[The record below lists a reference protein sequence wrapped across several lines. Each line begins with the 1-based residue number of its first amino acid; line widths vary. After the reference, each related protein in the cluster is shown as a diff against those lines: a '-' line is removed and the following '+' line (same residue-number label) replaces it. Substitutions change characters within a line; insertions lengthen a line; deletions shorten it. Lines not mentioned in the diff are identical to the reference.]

1 MTHVDCESGQPHY
14 FLSQVLWN
22 EWSATVLTPI
32 ATVTYDQEENMDSEM
47 LEKHHYAYRR
57 SNGDY
62 IKGLGAK
69 SRLNTG
75 WEISFVICVL

>member
-1 MTHVDCESGQPHY
+1 MTHADRASGQPQY

-22 EWSATVLTPI
+22 EWSATVLTPLD
-32 ATVTYDQEENMDSEM
+32 TVTYDQEENMDSEI
-47 LEKHHYAYRR
+47 LEKHHYANGR

-69 SRLNTG
+69 CRLNTG
-75 WEISFVICVL
+75 